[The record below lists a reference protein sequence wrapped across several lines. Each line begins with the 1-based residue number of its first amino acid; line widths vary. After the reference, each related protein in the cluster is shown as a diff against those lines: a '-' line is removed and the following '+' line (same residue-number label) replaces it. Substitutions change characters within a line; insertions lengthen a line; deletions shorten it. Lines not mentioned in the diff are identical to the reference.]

1 MDFIKTLLIY
11 MTLLSTMAVQE
22 GPLPQDAPTPSA
34 APPQVTIATYTTEV
48 PTATPSPTPGP
59 VALLPAN
66 SRYETLRYQDRGD
79 DVRKLQKKLIELGYM
94 PEGSADGAYGYQTYN
109 AVRDFQR
116 ANGLDADGVAG
127 PATLTNLYENKA
139 VLPKTTPAPAVTAT
153 PTPTMAPIP
162 TPVPVTPAPATA
174 VPEATIVPPMEAVTE
189 APAADP
195 FQLTEV
201 ANPIII
207 SGNTGK
213 TLTIT
218 QVVDGVEVP
227 LQPMLWENA
236 QGEPVMSLR
245 DLVDCYESWSL
256 TGSAAQGQYTL
267 HAAGY
272 EIELML
278 AGETV
283 RVTVDDRSVTL
294 ENEDVRYRNGI
305 LYISGNF
312 LTQTLDANVIYDAD
326 EHSLVLFIR
335 EKSMAEAND

>member
-1 MDFIKTLLIY
+1 MRKKDLLLI
-11 MTLLSTMAVQE
+11 LAV
-22 GPLPQDAPTPSA
+22 LILA
-34 APPQVTIATYTTEV
+34 A
-48 PTATPSPTPGP
+48 
-59 VALLPAN
+59 
-66 SRYETLRYQDRGD
+66 
-79 DVRKLQKKLIELGYM
+79 
-94 PEGSADGAYGYQTYN
+94 GAYLARPLWQ
-109 AVRDFQR
+109 
-116 ANGLDADGVAG
+116 
-127 PATLTNLYENKA
+127 
-139 VLPKTTPAPAVTAT
+139 
-153 PTPTMAPIP
+153 
-162 TPVPVTPAPATA
+162 
-174 VPEATIVPPMEAVTE
+174 
-189 APAADP
+189 PAADVDQIVVTVNNQP
-195 FQLTEV
+195 YAAIPLTE
-201 ANPIII
+201 PQ
-207 SGNTGK
+207 

-236 QGEPVMSLR
+236 QGEPVMSPR

-283 RVTVDDRSVTL
+283 RVTVDGRSVTL